1 MKNLT
6 LPKIGIKLQKYLN
19 LIGKFSKF
27 VIQTWMNELIQNG
40 DFVNIYMHEKT
51 KKNIEKNIHIEKT
64 KKILDNIWYL
74 ESKT

>member
-27 VIQTWMNELIQNG
+27 VIQMWMNELIQND

-51 KKNIEKNIHIEKT
+51 KKIS
-64 KKILDNIWYL
+64 KKYSHWRKLKLQFMIL
-74 ESKT
+74 KK